1 MFKTFSAIALAATV
15 GFTSLGITATPA
27 RANDDLAKF
36 IFGAIALGI
45 IAQGINEAHS
55 NNNTPVVTPPRP
67 NPPRAVTIPARC
79 ERQVTI
85 NNRNRNIYRERCL
98 RRNGVPLRRI
108 SSCAR
113 QGEIRGRIVTYYRKR
128 CLRRAGHHV

>member
-1 MFKTFSAIALAATV
+1 
-15 GFTSLGITATPA
+15 
-27 RANDDLAKF
+27 
-36 IFGAIALGI
+36 
-45 IAQGINEAHS
+45 
-55 NNNTPVVTPPRP
+55 
-67 NPPRAVTIPARC
+67 VTIPARC

-85 NNRNRNIYRERCL
+85 NNRSRNIYRERCL